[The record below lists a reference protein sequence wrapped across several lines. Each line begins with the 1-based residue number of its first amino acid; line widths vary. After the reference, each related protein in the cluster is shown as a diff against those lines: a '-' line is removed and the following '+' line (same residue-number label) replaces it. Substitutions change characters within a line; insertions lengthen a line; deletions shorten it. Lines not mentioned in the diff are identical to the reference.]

1 MIGRPN
7 NPRQL
12 NVILKTD
19 TQEGILNGIRLE
31 GKEWEGRRLA
41 VQVTFL
47 QGLENIV
54 DDPEELER
62 ELELRRQEDE
72 KERKKKEDKEKEK
85 DIKDGDD
92 DDDFGVVET

>member
-1 MIGRPN
+1 MIININNINPKLSTTDCYNYLKENGVGYRMIGRPN

-47 QGLENIV
+47 
-54 DDPEELER
+54 
-62 ELELRRQEDE
+62 
-72 KERKKKEDKEKEK
+72 
-85 DIKDGDD
+85 
-92 DDDFGVVET
+92 